1 MFNAIVCPG
10 DGAWFPPLDPR
21 RKLHTVTFALRPG
34 PRNGGRRHGLDWT
47 LVLDVGSYVTYL
59 AIPPLLVAGLFLFGW
74 DPGWA
79 GASIGFGRGTFWL
92 LVAGGIL
99 GWLGNIPFFL
109 YHGSVMALNVGG
121 GLIPLILALTL
132 FATRVLPG
140 RWHDLSILLGALGV
154 ATTAGFLLITLLPAG
169 WAVPALLAAYAVPG
183 VALGF
188 LFRSPGSAARPR
200 LGSYALVSLGVVGT
214 YAITQPVVNVGIVA
228 SFPSYLIWPLVLG
241 VLSVPLLQFDRTAP
255 ALAYASATLG
265 VLVGADILH
274 EGPLFAALPF
284 LGAIGGAGPLDLVYL
299 SGPIAL
305 FVSYFTGKAVA
316 PRARPGK
323 GDLPPLRRGPLD
335 PALLSFRNGEY
346 PAVYRQVLEGVASE
360 AARTWGALY
369 GAPPSRR
376 DDPLMGLEV
385 HPLLRA
391 DLQNLQ
397 ALAREPPAGE
407 EPARAALWT
416 GYLLQRGLLGMRDR
430 RLGTPGARMLAF
442 LIDIGLALA
451 IAVPLT
457 VWLFLSMHFASLTAA
472 LDSVPYEAA
481 LAALGSWPYVFFV
494 VLEEGYG
501 TTPGKWIEHLR
512 VVGPD
517 GERPGPL
524 AILVR
529 NVPKLIPL
537 AALALA
543 VGEGLPAA
551 YFAGNAGLVLTSVLL
566 GVGVLG
572 FSGLVGLWAMV
583 GNPLRQRVGDLM
595 AGTEVWTR
603 SPPLLEGPGPGPAPR
618 PVAAG

>member
-1 MFNAIVCPG
+1 M
-10 DGAWFPPLDPR
+10 
-21 RKLHTVTFALRPG
+21 
-34 PRNGGRRHGLDWT
+34 DWT
-47 LVLDVGSYVTYL
+47 LVLDVGSTVTYL
-59 AIPPLLVAGLFLFGW
+59 ALPPLLVAGLFLLGW
-74 DPGWA
+74 DPDWA

-140 RWHDLSILLGALGV
+140 RWRELSILLGALGL
-154 ATTAGFLLITLLPAG
+154 ATTAGFVLITLLPAPD
-169 WAVPALLAAYAVPG
+169 AVPALLVAYAVPG
-183 VALGF
+183 GALG
-188 LFRSPGSAARPR
+188 LVSRSAGPATRPR

-241 VLSVPLLQFDRTAP
+241 VLSVPLMGFARGSP

-274 EGPLFAALPF
+274 EAPLFTSLPF
-284 LGAIGGAGPLDLVYL
+284 LGAIGGAGPLDLVFL

-305 FVSYFTGKAVA
+305 FASFFTRRALA
-316 PRARPGK
+316 PGGGTAHGRGEPPAGRP
-323 GDLPPLRRGPLD
+323 GPLD
-335 PALLSFRNGEY
+335 GALVSFRNGDY
-346 PAVYRQVLEGVASE
+346 PAVYREVLMGITSE
-360 AARTWGALY
+360 AVRTWRALY
-369 GAPPSRR
+369 GSPPSQV
-376 DDPLMGLEV
+376 DEPLVGLQV

-391 DLQNLQ
+391 DLRNLE
-397 ALAREPPAGE
+397 ALSRDPPTDEEDARS
-407 EPARAALWT
+407 ALWT
-416 GYLLQRGLLGMRDR
+416 GYLIQRGLQGMLDR
-430 RLGTPGARMLAF
+430 RLGTPRARILAF

-451 IAVPLT
+451 IAVPLL
-457 VWLFLSMHFASLTAA
+457 VWLFLSLRFTSLTAA

-481 LAALGSWPYVFFV
+481 LAALGSWPYVLFV
-494 VLEEGYG
+494 VLEGRYG
-501 TTPGKWIEHLR
+501 TTPGKWVEHLS

-524 AILVR
+524 AIIIR

-537 AALALA
+537 AALSLA
-543 VGEGLPAA
+543 VGEALPAA
-551 YFAGNAGLVLTSVLL
+551 YFTGDAGLVLVTVLL

-595 AGTEVWTR
+595 AGTEVWNR
-603 SPPLLEGPGPGPAPR
+603 SPPLSEGTGPAPAPR
-618 PVAAG
+618 SVAAGSG